1 MVKQEDINKYNL
13 PADLA
18 EHANEYCNEF
28 IFEKE
33 VKKSILFVNMPISK
47 YLIDSILLQRRI
59 LH

>member
-18 EHANEYCNEF
+18 EHANKYCNEF

-33 VKKSILFVNMPISK
+33 VILFNHPVPNNAQEIE
-47 YLIDSILLQRRI
+47 
-59 LH
+59 